1 MSTQGKTSTFL
12 PTGLLL
18 AGLCAIFTGQRILL
32 EGTGHDVA
40 NYGGLLLCAIAIG
53 LRLRGFVNASGD
65 VRAVEGRLL
74 AAYAGVGVALGL
86 YALSTPDGIAKL
98 GLTGE
103 GADRAGGAL
112 LGAWLAVMLVSLVAA
127 LFAELAYARMPI
139 AASVE
144 LRRVST
150 AQQAGVSLALAAVF
164 LLAMNY
170 VATARDVR
178 KDVSY
183 FKTTEP
189 SDGTRAMIAKLDQ
202 KMKVVLFFER
212 GSDVLSQARPY
223 FEALKGASN
232 KLSYEVT
239 DVALAPTLGT
249 KHKVRDNGHVLL
261 LRGEGD
267 EQKGE
272 VFRLGTELTEARS
285 NLRKL
290 DGMFQ
295 QAFSKLVRPER
306 TLYLTVGHGERNAKG
321 SELRDEDKV
330 TVMTDILKRLNL
342 KTTDIG
348 MAQGLGKEIPAAASA
363 VLIMGP
369 TEPFLPEEVDTLL
382 KYVRDGGK
390 LLVMVDPDKKTGLER
405 LLDGVGVTVLPGTV
419 ASSTNFM
426 RRAHNASDHAII
438 YSNQYGAHP
447 SVTTATRHQREVATV
462 LVNAAALAASTSKA
476 EPKPRVT
483 FPIRSA
489 KEFWRDLD
497 GDFIRGAGET
507 AEQLNLAAAATIK
520 AEGDKEGRAV
530 VIGDSDFMS
539 DKIAPNQGNYLVFVD
554 MLAWLVGNEELS
566 GEVSSEEDVAIEH
579 TSERDKVWFYVTTFA
594 VPAPIVALG
603 LWVARRRR
611 RRSEVKS

>member
-1 MSTQGKTSTFL
+1 
-12 PTGLLL
+12 
-18 AGLCAIFTGQRILL
+18 
-32 EGTGHDVA
+32 
-40 NYGGLLLCAIAIG
+40 
-53 LRLRGFVNASGD
+53 
-65 VRAVEGRLL
+65 
-74 AAYAGVGVALGL
+74 
-86 YALSTPDGIAKL
+86 
-98 GLTGE
+98 
-103 GADRAGGAL
+103 
-112 LGAWLAVMLVSLVAA
+112 VAA

-189 SDGTRAMIAKLDQ
+189 SAGTRAMVGKLDQ

-212 GSDVLSQARPY
+212 GSDVLAQARPY
-223 FEALKGASN
+223 FEALKAGSK
-232 KLSYEVT
+232 KLSVEVT

-267 EQKGE
+267 DQKGE
-272 VFRLGTELTEARS
+272 VFRVGNELTEARA

-290 DGMFQ
+290 DSMFQ
-295 QAFSKLVRPER
+295 QSFNKLVRPER

-321 SELRDEDKV
+321 SELGDEDKV

-342 KTTDIG
+342 KTQDIG
-348 MAQGLGKEIPAAASA
+348 MAQGLGTKEIPAAASA

-369 TEPFLPEEVDTLL
+369 TEPFQREEVETLL
-382 KYVRDGGK
+382 GYVRGGGK
-390 LLVMVDPDKKTGLER
+390 LLVMLDPDKKTGLEP
-405 LLDGVGVTVLPGTV
+405 LLDGLGVALQPGTA

-426 RRAHNASDHAII
+426 RRAHNPSDHTII
-438 YSNQYGAHP
+438 YTNQYTAHP

-462 LVNAAALAASTSKA
+462 LVNAAGLIASTAAA

-483 FPIRSA
+483 FPIRSG

-497 GDFIRGAGET
+497 GDFVRGPNEPI
-507 AEQLNLAAAATIK
+507 EQLNLAAAATLK
-520 AEGDKEGRAV
+520 GEGDKEGRALV
-530 VIGDSDFMS
+530 VGDSDFMS

-579 TSERDKVWFYVTTFA
+579 TSERDKVWFYATTFA
-594 VPAPIVALG
+594 VPAPIVGVG

-611 RRSEVKS
+611 RRAEVKS